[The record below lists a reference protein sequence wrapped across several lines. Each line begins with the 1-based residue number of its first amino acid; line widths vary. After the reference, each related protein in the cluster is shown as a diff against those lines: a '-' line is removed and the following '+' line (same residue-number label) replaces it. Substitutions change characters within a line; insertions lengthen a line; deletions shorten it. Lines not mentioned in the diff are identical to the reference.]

1 MVSRKNLKRN
11 ALISVYDKS
20 DLNKICKAL
29 NKHNIDII
37 STGATAKKIREIG
50 FKCKEISSLTK
61 FKEILNGRVKT
72 LHHKIHASILF
83 NRKDERQKEVF
94 ANLNFPRIDFVIVNF
109 YPFLKISNAKKK
121 SEDEK
126 IEMIDIGGPSMIR
139 SASKNFKFV
148 TTICSKHF
156 YQPFISQL
164 NKNNG
169 STTLKFRM
177 KMAENNFKK
186 TSDYDQSIYKWFSK
200 NKNNLEDNKKTIIK
214 YGENP
219 NQRAYF
225 LEESKNNIFTAKI
238 SGKEIG
244 YNNILDISD
253 GINCLNEF
261 KEPTSVIVKHNN
273 PCGVASSKNI
283 KESFIKA
290 YQCDPVS
297 SYGGTILLNKKIS
310 EKLAL
315 IINSHFFEII
325 VAPGYTNKAI
335 NILKSK
341 KNLIII
347 DSTNLQKEK
356 NINFRSV
363 NSGTLYQE
371 ANLLRITI
379 SQLKLVSKKK
389 SSKKNLEDLVFA
401 YKVAKHV
408 KSNAIILAS
417 NKQTMGIGAGQM
429 SRMDATRVA
438 IMKYKDFFEN
448 KKFVCASDAF
458 FPFTDNIQ
466 LLNKYKCMGIVQPSG
481 SKNDTKIINYAEKS
495 NLSLYFVSNR
505 VFKH

>member
-1 MVSRKNLKRN
+1 M
-11 ALISVYDKS
+11 
-20 DLNKICKAL
+20 
-29 NKHNIDII
+29 
-37 STGATAKKIREIG
+37 
-50 FKCKEISSLTK
+50 
-61 FKEILNGRVKT
+61 
-72 LHHKIHASILF
+72 
-83 NRKDERQKEVF
+83 
-94 ANLNFPRIDFVIVNF
+94 
-109 YPFLKISNAKKK
+109 
-121 SEDEK
+121 
-126 IEMIDIGGPSMIR
+126 
-139 SASKNFKFV
+139 
-148 TTICSKHF
+148 
-156 YQPFISQL
+156 
-164 NKNNG
+164 
-169 STTLKFRM
+169 
-177 KMAENNFKK
+177 
-186 TSDYDQSIYKWFSK
+186 
-200 NKNNLEDNKKTIIK
+200 
-214 YGENP
+214 
-219 NQRAYF
+219 
-225 LEESKNNIFTAKI
+225 
-238 SGKEIG
+238 
-244 YNNILDISD
+244 
-253 GINCLNEF
+253 
-261 KEPTSVIVKHNN
+261 
-273 PCGVASSKNI
+273 
-283 KESFIKA
+283 
-290 YQCDPVS
+290 
-297 SYGGTILLNKKIS
+297 
-310 EKLAL
+310 
-315 IINSHFFEII
+315 
-325 VAPGYTNKAI
+325 GYTNKAI